1 MLMKTLSLRVK
12 YTLFISAFFAFAIV
26 FFSVLAIHAA
36 ARVCVDTFVA
46 EGKPLVE
53 HGARYINSNIGNFR
67 RIIDEQNPDSLRYQR
82 MREELQAMKEAS
94 SAKYFYTMI
103 PANAKEYMYVLDGS
117 CDPSDEENFSPLGTL
132 ETKDNYGEPALR
144 AMETGT
150 TQASRMEWQEGWG
163 WLITVFA
170 PIEENGSNIGFVA
183 ADYDATALRSS
194 IKWLIINIV
203 CVSVFLLVAAVFV
216 VNFALRVL
224 FGRMKKVTNE
234 ISDIA
239 TGKADLSQKIPVK
252 SHDEI
257 GELVEGCNALTE
269 SLAKMFTTIK
279 NSVSTLVYSG
289 TEIVNYATTTMDGVE
304 RATQTAEE
312 INLRA
317 KAQNET
323 MDFVAESSSNV
334 SKTIQILSTRIGS
347 QTSAI
352 SAVSSSVTQISA
364 NIQSIDQNVSQIS
377 QKYEQL
383 VNDSKSGQ
391 KDQMTVVDKVG
402 EIQAQAGKL
411 KEANSVIRSIASQTN
426 LLAMNASI
434 EAAHAGDAGKG
445 FAVVAGEIRSLAE
458 SSAKQSKSIGDLIKS
473 ITEAI
478 GGIVDASKLSLSS
491 FQSLDSKISE
501 IQSMLSEVLASV
513 DEQQEGAKT
522 LLNSMSEVDS
532 SSKSIQEASQEV
544 EGESGKVF
552 SRMEELRTA
561 ASEITILTAGIKN
574 SIEEI
579 AKQAKKSS
587 EESQTN
593 SKLNSEVLDLIKSY
607 KV

>member
-1 MLMKTLSLRVK
+1 MKTLSLRVK
-12 YTLFISAFFAFAIV
+12 YTLFISAFFAVAI
-26 FFSVLAIHAA
+26 FLFSALVINTA
-36 ARVCVDTFVA
+36 ARMCVDIFVE

-53 HGARYINSNIGNFR
+53 HGAKFINDGMKNFR
-67 RIIDEQNPDSLRYQR
+67 QIMEDQNPDSLRYQR
-82 MREELQAMKEAS
+82 MREELQSMKEAS
-94 SAKYFYTMI
+94 SAKYFYTMV
-103 PANAKEYMYVLDGS
+103 PANDKEYMYVLDGS

-132 ETKDNYGEPALR
+132 ETKDNYGEPALL
-144 AMETGT
+144 AMQTGK
-150 TQASRMEWQEGWG
+150 TQASRMEWQDGWG

-170 PIEENGSNIGFVA
+170 PIMDGGQAIGFVA

-203 CVSVFLLVAAVFV
+203 LVSVVLLAAAIVA
-216 VNFALRVL
+216 VNLALRVL
-224 FGRMKKVTNE
+224 FGRMKKVTQE
-234 ISDIA
+234 INDIA

-257 GELVEGCNALTE
+257 GELVDGCNALTA
-269 SLAKMFTTIK
+269 SLSKMFATIK
-279 NSVSTLVYSG
+279 ESVSTLVYSG
-289 TEIVNYATTTMDGVE
+289 TEIVNYAASTMDGVK
-304 RATQTAEE
+304 QTSETVDE

-323 MDFVAESSSNV
+323 MDMVAESGSEV
-334 SKTIQILSTRIGS
+334 EKAIQILSSRIGS

-352 SAVSSSVTQISA
+352 SEVSSSVTRIST
-364 NIQSIDQNVSQIS
+364 NIQSIDQNVSKIS
-377 QKYEQL
+377 QKYEML
-383 VNDSKSGQ
+383 VNDSKAGQ

-491 FQSLDSKISE
+491 FQSLDSKIGE
-501 IQSMLSEVLASV
+501 IQAMLSQVLASV
-513 DEQQEGAKT
+513 DEQQEGAKH
-522 LLNSMSEVDS
+522 LLESMTDVDS
-532 SSKSIQEASQEV
+532 SSQSIQDASREMQSQSER
-544 EGESGKVF
+544 VF
-552 SRMEELRTA
+552 SRMDELRTA
-561 ASEITILTAGIKN
+561 ASEITILTASIKN
-574 SIEEI
+574 SIAEI
-579 AKQAKKSS
+579 SKQAQKSS
-587 EESQTN
+587 EESQNN
-593 SKLNSEVLDLIKSY
+593 SQLNTKVLDLIKSY